1 MRQVAVVLPAAQV
14 GHGVLEG
21 GVLAD
26 AEGVDEALPGR
37 CRRREPVVGRSDI
50 SHSGKNCGK
59 NKGNETTLAI
69 IEMGCVEI

>member
-1 MRQVAVVLPAAQV
+1 MRQVAAVLPAAQV

-37 CRRREPVVGRSDI
+37 CRRREPVVGRSQTFRTQGRIVAKIKEI
-50 SHSGKNCGK
+50 S
-59 NKGNETTLAI
+59 LAM